1 MKKKVVPKKT
11 IKDAEGNWEVTDEKK
26 SILVEANSDGEQS
39 LSDWTCLDTFLG
51 SNNKLINFKKY
62 CCFFFKYYLCQR

>member
-39 LSDWTCLDTFLG
+39 LSD
-51 SNNKLINFKKY
+51 
-62 CCFFFKYYLCQR
+62 